1 MNPEDARSALLQ
13 SVGVESP
20 FLCSLATIRKD
31 GGPAVRFVRA
41 KVDQDL
47 ILRIPTFDGTGKTEQ
62 ITADA
67 RVSLTCGDTDSDQP
81 GTYFQIDG
89 VAELR
94 RDAAE
99 REACWTPR
107 LKKWFAGPAD
117 ENYVVIRIEPTSIVA
132 LPIGRSADP
141 LVWRSNRT

>member
-1 MNPEDARSALLQ
+1 MNPDDARCALLQ
-13 SVGVESP
+13 SVGVDTP
-20 FLCSLATIRKD
+20 FLCSLATIGGD

-47 ILRIPTFDGTGKTEQ
+47 ILRIPTFDGTGKAKQ
-62 ITADA
+62 IAA
-67 RVSLTCGDTDSDQP
+67 NPRVSLTCGDTDSDRP

-94 RDAAE
+94 REATE

-107 LKKWFAGPAD
+107 LEKWFTGPED

-141 LVWRSNRT
+141 LVWRSAPT